1 MESGRV
7 IQSTGKWYKV
17 RVGDDV
23 LDCRLRGKMR
33 LQKKAATNPV
43 AAGDHVEITR
53 LDDGTGQIERVQPR
67 KNHLPRQATHGR
79 RGEQVLAA
87 NIDRAWAV
95 LSIRSPAFRYGFIDR
110 FLVTCEAYDLPA
122 GVIFNKLDLATK
134 NDLNT
139 LDHARSLYQ
148 SLGYPVLVTSIH
160 HPDSLNSLKDELK
173 DRISVFIGPSG
184 VGKSSLLN
192 ALDPTLDLRT
202 GDISDYSGKGQ
213 HTTTAARLVAL
224 ESGGEIVD
232 TPGIRELGLVHISS
246 GELSLYFPEMNNL
259 SGECKYYNCTH
270 SHEPGCR
277 LMEALEQGLIDPE
290 RYNSYLQILDSL
302 PDSE

>member
-7 IQSTGKWYKV
+7 IQSSGKWYKV
-17 RVGDDV
+17 RVGTDV

-33 LQKKAATNPV
+33 LEKRESTNPV
-43 AAGDHVEITR
+43 AAGDLVEISR
-53 LDDGTGQIERVQPR
+53 LDDNSGQIERIQPR
-67 KNHLPRQATHGR
+67 KNYLPRQATHGR

-95 LSIRSPAFRYGFIDR
+95 VSIRNPRFRYGFIDR

-122 GVIFNKLDLATK
+122 GVIFNKIDLASK

-139 LDHARSLYQ
+139 LDHAQSLYQ
-148 SLGYPVLVTSIH
+148 SLGYQVLATSIH
-160 HPDSLNSLKDELK
+160 QPDSLDPLRNELRG
-173 DRISVFIGPSG
+173 RISVFIGPSG

-192 ALDPTLDLRT
+192 ALDPTLDLRI

-213 HTTTAARLVAL
+213 HTTTTARLVTVH
-224 ESGGEIVD
+224 SGGEIVD
-232 TPGIRELGLVHISS
+232 TPGIRELGLVHISAS
-246 GELSLYFPEMNNL
+246 ELSLYFPEMNRL

-277 LMEALEQGLIDPE
+277 LVEAFDQGEIDPE
-290 RYNSYLQILDSL
+290 RYNSYLQILESL
-302 PDSE
+302 ESSG

>member
-7 IQSTGKWYKV
+7 IQSAGKWYKV
-17 RVGDDV
+17 RVGNDV

-43 AAGDHVEITR
+43 AAGDHVEIAR

-67 KNHLPRQATHGR
+67 KNYLPRQATHGR

-95 LSIRSPAFRYGFIDR
+95 LSIRNPPFRYGFIDR

-122 GVIFNKLDLATK
+122 GVIFNKKDLATK

-148 SLGYPVLVTSIH
+148 SLGYPVLVTSIQH
-160 HPDSLNSLKDELK
+160 SNSLNSLKEELK
-173 DRISVFIGPSG
+173 DRVSVFIGPSG
-184 VGKSSLLN
+184 AGKSSLLN
-192 ALDPTLDLRT
+192 ALAPNLGLRT

-213 HTTTAARLVAL
+213 HTTTAARLVAVQ
-224 ESGGEIVD
+224 SGGEIVD
-232 TPGIRELGLVHISS
+232 TPGIRELGLVHISAS
-246 GELSLYFPEMNNL
+246 ELSLYFPEMKGL
-259 SGECKYYNCTH
+259 SGDCKYYNCTH

-277 LMEALEQGLIDPE
+277 VMEALEQELIDPE